1 VTSESA
7 KRLRTIDIEPD
18 EHMLIK
24 PGELID
30 IVELSP
36 LTLQD
41 RRIYN
46 LLILNAWNS
55 ITEPKE
61 HSIHKRDL
69 RGSHNVND
77 RVGESLIRLMGAV
90 AQLRIE
96 RDAGEGNGLET
107 FTRRVQL
114 LAGTEESARSDGLV
128 YYSFPAA
135 VRGIIRESSQY
146 ARLQKQVMF
155 AFSSKYALALYEMVQ
170 KRGNLKYKTS
180 EEFPVD
186 RFRALLGVE
195 NGKLKEFK
203 HFKSRAIDP
212 AVLEV
217 NGLGEFGCK
226 VEPIYSGRKAT
237 NVRLSWW
244 AKNLDQRISTLNELR
259 FSRVGRRARL
269 RGKVQTLAG
278 PLARLPSAPSQDVT
292 VLPEWTD
299 RSEAPGI
306 SPIPRRDG
314 SAEPGGQCRRL
325 LDHPH
330 RKALPLGESALT
342 EGQFQ
347 RMRRDFPGLDI
358 PWLEREFRAWVA
370 ERDEPDDYAA
380 AFYGFLKQKR
390 RQMDS

>member
-1 VTSESA
+1 MSNSA
-7 KRLRTIDIEPD
+7 KQLRTIDVEPD

-46 LLILNAWNS
+46 LLILNAWDG

-69 RGSHNVND
+69 RGSHHTNE
-77 RVGESLIRLMGAV
+77 RVGESLLRLMGAV

-96 RDAGEGNGLET
+96 RDAGEGEGPET

-114 LAGTEESARSDGLV
+114 LAGTEESARSDGIV

-170 KRGNLKYKTS
+170 KRGNLKFKTS

-195 NGKLKEFK
+195 DGQ
-203 HFKSRAIDP
+203 A
-212 AVLEV
+212 
-217 NGLGEFGCK
+217 
-226 VEPIYSGRKAT
+226 
-237 NVRLSWW
+237 
-244 AKNLDQRISTLNELR
+244 
-259 FSRVGRRARL
+259 
-269 RGKVQTLAG
+269 AG
-278 PLARLPSAPSQDVT
+278 V
-292 VLPEWTD
+292 
-299 RSEAPGI
+299 
-306 SPIPRRDG
+306 
-314 SAEPGGQCRRL
+314 
-325 LDHPH
+325 
-330 RKALPLGESALT
+330 
-342 EGQFQ
+342 
-347 RMRRDFPGLDI
+347 
-358 PWLEREFRAWVA
+358 
-370 ERDEPDDYAA
+370 
-380 AFYGFLKQKR
+380 
-390 RQMDS
+390 

>member
-1 VTSESA
+1 MSDSA
-7 KRLRTIDIEPD
+7 KQLRTIDVEPD

-46 LLILNAWNS
+46 LLILNAWDG
-55 ITEPKE
+55 ITQPKE

-69 RGSHNVND
+69 RGSHHTNE
-77 RVGESLIRLMGAV
+77 RVGESLLRLMGAV

-96 RDAGEGNGLET
+96 RDAGEGEGMET

-114 LAGTEESARSDGLV
+114 LAGTEESARSDGIV

-170 KRGNLKYKTS
+170 KRGNLKFKTS

-195 NGKLKEFK
+195 EGKLQA
-203 HFKSRAIDP
+203 FKSFKQRAIDP

-226 VEPIYSGRKAT
+226 VEPCAYVGRKVRT
-237 NVRLSWW
+237 VRLSWW
-244 AKNLDQRISTLNELR
+244 AKNLDERKVALNELR

-269 RGKVQTLAG
+269 KGEVVSIASAG
-278 PLARLPSAPSQDVT
+278 LSLTPPQDVAITPSSGRAPTPHPKMLPSARPKEQGQRQVGEGAPKT
-292 VLPEWTD
+292 LPLD
-299 RSEAPGI
+299 RSG
-306 SPIPRRDG
+306 
-314 SAEPGGQCRRL
+314 
-325 LDHPH
+325 
-330 RKALPLGESALT
+330 LT
-342 EGQFQ
+342 EREMERF
-347 RMRRDFPGLDI
+347 RRDFRSLDVS
-358 PWLEREFRAWVA
+358 WLEREFRAWVA
-370 ERDEPDDYAA
+370 EREEPKDYAA
-380 AFYGFLKQKR
+380 AFYGFMKRKQR
-390 RQMDS
+390 EQNS